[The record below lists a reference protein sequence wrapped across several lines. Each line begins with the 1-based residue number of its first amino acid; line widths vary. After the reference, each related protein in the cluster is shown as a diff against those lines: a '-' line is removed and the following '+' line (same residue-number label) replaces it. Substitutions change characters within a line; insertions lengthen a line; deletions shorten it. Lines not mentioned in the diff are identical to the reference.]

1 MDKSY
6 ITAKVSVNCIIV
18 KNNKLLL
25 VQQNRPKEV
34 KGKWSIPGGKVEK
47 GETFE
52 EAIIREVKEET
63 GLDVI
68 SSEHLSI
75 KQAEPYQT
83 IKHIFKVETEGKVS
97 FPEDELMNAKWLSL
111 DEIRKMKDKLRK
123 PWVLEIIE
131 EYFNK

>member
-1 MDKSY
+1 MNKSY

-34 KGKWSIPGGKVEK
+34 DGKWSIPGGKVDE
-47 GETFE
+47 GETFK
-52 EAIIREVKEET
+52 EAVIREIKEET

-68 SSEHLSI
+68 SLEYLNI
-75 KQAEPYQT
+75 KQAKPHHT
-83 IKHIFKVETEGKVS
+83 IKHIFKVETKGEVS
-97 FPEDELMNAKWLSL
+97 FPEDELMNAKWFSL
-111 DEIRKMKDKLRK
+111 DEIKKMKDKLRK